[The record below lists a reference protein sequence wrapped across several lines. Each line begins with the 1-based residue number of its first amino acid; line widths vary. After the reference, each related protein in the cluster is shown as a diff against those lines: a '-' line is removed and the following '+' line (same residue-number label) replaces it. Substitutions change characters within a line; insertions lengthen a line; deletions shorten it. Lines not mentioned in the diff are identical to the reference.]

1 MTNENELKQKV
12 KIFFDNI
19 SKSRDFA
26 TNCTQMILRVCA
38 YARVSTDSEEQ
49 KTSYESQKQ
58 HYEELIKGNPNWEF
72 VGIYADEGISG
83 TQMKKRD
90 DFNRMLQDALN
101 GKIDM
106 IIAKSISR
114 FARNTVD
121 TLNVVRLL
129 RSHNVDVYFEKENIH
144 TMSMTNEL
152 FLTFYSAFAQGESE
166 SISENLKRGLSYK
179 MERGEMVGQPAP
191 FGYDYNKEKKTITI
205 NKKQAIIVKRIFE
218 EYASGKGI
226 VSIARDLNDEGIL
239 SATNRKWI
247 PESIRK
253 ILNNEKYIG
262 DLCTGKTFVVNVIE
276 HKKKRNDGEQKKY
289 YTENHHEAIISKEL
303 WDKAH
308 EIYKKRSDI
317 PQKHRD
323 KYSRRYAFSSKI
335 YCGFC
340 GERYVRKSYL
350 KDKNDPN
357 SRIAIW
363 GCRSHNHSI
372 PCENHIT
379 YKEEELKTMFLITFN
394 EMFRDYEQYFDAF
407 LKKIDIVLNKENIL
421 GELDSLQKEKNN
433 LLEKQSKLL
442 DLFVNEN
449 ISTVILNKKI
459 SSINAELALVEEK
472 IKKCED
478 SKALRL
484 KKVEQIEKIKNVL
497 KENPKLDKFDDK
509 VFESIVDKIIIGEV
523 EEDGT
528 FNYKAIKFI
537 LKTGEV
543 ISNSNRIDKLLKQVT
558 EKSHSSINVTVKKID
573 SDKSSG
579 ISAYIQC
586 ERLWICY

>member
-1 MTNENELKQKV
+1 M
-12 KIFFDNI
+12 
-19 SKSRDFA
+19 
-26 TNCTQMILRVCA
+26 
-38 YARVSTDSEEQ
+38 
-49 KTSYESQKQ
+49 
-58 HYEELIKGNPNWEF
+58 H
-72 VGIYADEGISG
+72 IYLE
-83 TQMKKRD
+83 
-90 DFNRMLQDALN
+90 
-101 GKIDM
+101 
-106 IIAKSISR
+106 II
-114 FARNTVD
+114 
-121 TLNVVRLL
+121 
-129 RSHNVDVYFEKENIH
+129 
-144 TMSMTNEL
+144 
-152 FLTFYSAFAQGESE
+152 
-166 SISENLKRGLSYK
+166 
-179 MERGEMVGQPAP
+179 
-191 FGYDYNKEKKTITI
+191 
-205 NKKQAIIVKRIFE
+205 
-218 EYASGKGI
+218 
-226 VSIARDLNDEGIL
+226 
-239 SATNRKWI
+239 
-247 PESIRK
+247 
-253 ILNNEKYIG
+253 
-262 DLCTGKTFVVNVIE
+262 
-276 HKKKRNDGEQKKY
+276 
-289 YTENHHEAIISKEL
+289 
-303 WDKAH
+303 
-308 EIYKKRSDI
+308 
-317 PQKHRD
+317 QKHRD

-449 ISTVILNKKI
+449 ISTVILNEKI

-586 ERLWICY
+586 ERLWICSRGRK